1 MQNDSSSRFIMEG
14 ADVRGYMLQLNRTLT
29 ESLSASDYPAPIRSL
44 LGEFLAAAALL
55 SQTIKFEG
63 RLLLQVKGASPI
75 NLIAA
80 EGFAASRDLNPCM
93 ILDHWILNTCLP
105 AAHWL

>member
-1 MQNDSSSRFIMEG
+1 MQNDSSSRFIMER

-44 LGEFLAAAALL
+44 LGEFNPATNA
-55 SQTIKFEG
+55 
-63 RLLLQVKGASPI
+63 
-75 NLIAA
+75 
-80 EGFAASRDLNPCM
+80 GFAASRDLNPWM
-93 ILDHWILNTCLP
+93 ILAPWILNTCLP